1 MEKVYIETYGC
12 ALNRGDE
19 YIMKTV
25 LNNRGHVIVDNIE
38 EASVIILNT
47 CTVRYDTEVKMV
59 KRIIELRNICLKNG
73 KKLIIAGC
81 MAGAQSFK
89 VHYLAPE
96 SSIVSP
102 QNSSRIHLAVESN
115 KPVYLLQGDR
125 DNCLLGT
132 FVDKK
137 ISYVPIQEGCLGNCS
152 FCITKNVRAKL
163 TSYPIELIKKTI
175 RDLVLKNVVEIELTG
190 QDTATYGLD
199 LYGEQKLPD
208 LLSEIDS
215 IPGNFMIRIGMM
227 NPDTLINILD
237 ELKEVLKY
245 SEKIYW
251 FLHIPL
257 QSGSDYVLKIM
268 KRKYSVDDYRYIV
281 KELKKE
287 IPNISIATDVIVGH
301 PGETEYDFEET
312 IKVIKELCFERV
324 HVATYSIRPN
334 TYSASLPQLPTK
346 IKKNRMLNLLKI
358 IEEECYKIHSKY
370 IGKIVDVFVNEY
382 TNTWIG
388 RIRNYIPVVIT
399 KKYYDLNYGSHT
411 KVLVKNA
418 TFFDLRGEQIL
429 QFT

>member
-1 MEKVYIETYGC
+1 
-12 ALNRGDE
+12 
-19 YIMKTV
+19 
-25 LNNRGHVIVDNIE
+25 
-38 EASVIILNT
+38 
-47 CTVRYDTEVKMV
+47 
-59 KRIIELRNICLKNG
+59 
-73 KKLIIAGC
+73 
-81 MAGAQSFK
+81 
-89 VHYLAPE
+89 
-96 SSIVSP
+96 
-102 QNSSRIHLAVESN
+102 
-115 KPVYLLQGDR
+115 
-125 DNCLLGT
+125 
-132 FVDKK
+132 
-137 ISYVPIQEGCLGNCS
+137 
-152 FCITKNVRAKL
+152 TKNVRAKL

-257 QSGSDYVLKIM
+257 QSGSDNVLKIM